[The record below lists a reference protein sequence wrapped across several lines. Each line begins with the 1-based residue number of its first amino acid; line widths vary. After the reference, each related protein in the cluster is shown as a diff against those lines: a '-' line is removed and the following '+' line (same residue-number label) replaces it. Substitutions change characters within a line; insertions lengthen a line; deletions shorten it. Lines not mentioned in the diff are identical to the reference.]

1 MLLQVGLHHAGV
13 LLINMGQN
21 LVNPL
26 DNGYFEP
33 AMNQVFRHFQAN
45 KSAANDHCPG
55 FWPHGLESR
64 ILVHAGEKRAALFY
78 PLPDFPG
85 VRHGPHVKNAR
96 KVYSRQG
103 RCTDAAPGDSTSLS

>member
-1 MLLQVGLHHAGV
+1 
-13 LLINMGQN
+13 
-21 LVNPL
+21 
-26 DNGYFEP
+26 
-33 AMNQVFRHFQAN
+33 MNQVFHHFQAN
-45 KSAANDHCPG
+45 KSAANDHGPG

-64 ILVHAGEKRAALFY
+64 ILVHAGEKWAALFY

-103 RCTDAAPGDSTSLS
+103 RACTDAAPGDSTSLS